1 MNKIVLVFGVE
12 ALRPEAIAVMEYEIG
27 TTPAE
32 GEQGPT
38 GPTGATGATE
48 GKK

>member
-12 ALRPEAIAVMEYEIG
+12 ALRPEAIAVMDYTIDIKN
-27 TTPAE
+27 
-32 GEQGPT
+32 
-38 GPTGATGATE
+38 